1 MTDTMGALYLR
12 IGQMKG
18 MVQTER
24 PEGLRKSLV
33 DEERT
38 EFQKGRCLGMSKC
51 STEIK
56 DEGI

>member
-1 MTDTMGALYLR
+1 
-12 IGQMKG
+12 MKG

-51 STEIK
+51 YTEIK